1 MQTRREEKETKG
13 KAKVTKI
20 NNNLLRNW
28 GDEFDLCVDISWNKG
43 NSVCGKSGKRRCNI
57 FWWEVKYKKRKE
69 LFIEEKRST

>member
-28 GDEFDLCVDISWNKG
+28 GDEFDLCVDISWDKG
-43 NSVCGKSGKRRCNI
+43 NSVCGKS
-57 FWWEVKYKKRKE
+57 
-69 LFIEEKRST
+69 